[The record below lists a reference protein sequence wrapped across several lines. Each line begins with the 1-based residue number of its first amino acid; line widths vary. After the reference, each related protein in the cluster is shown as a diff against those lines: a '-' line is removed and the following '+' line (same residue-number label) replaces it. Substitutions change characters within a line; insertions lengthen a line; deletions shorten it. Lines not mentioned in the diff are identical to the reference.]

1 MSGSHE
7 VLADRLNA
15 EPAIFRGCSSSEL
28 GMMVGIAIVVWLPLS
43 FLLAWLLSAATMG
56 FGIAGVGVVGSVV
69 ILATLFQRIK
79 RNRPEGYY
87 QQWLR
92 MRLHSLGL
100 GRAPWVL
107 RSGTWDLGRTHA
119 PLPARDR

>member
-28 GMMVGIAIVVWLPLS
+28 GMMVGIAIVVWLPLG

-92 MRLHSLGL
+92 MRLHALGL

-107 RSGTWDLGRTHA
+107 RSGTWDTGRTHA